1 MPDRSPRLSRRA
13 LLVSLPGLG
22 MAPIAATAQAYPDKP
37 ITLVV
42 PFPPGAVT
50 DRAGRALG
58 AELSKRLGQQVIVD
72 NVGGASGTLAG
83 QKVLRARPDGYTLLI
98 GTVNDLVMAPI
109 VLKQAGYSAK
119 DFTPIAR
126 IFQVP
131 TILVANPALPANTA
145 DEFIEYAKKQD
156 RPVPLG
162 ATGLATL
169 QTVGGV
175 LFAEAAGFKFDIVP
189 YKGGGPLLI
198 DLVGGQVQVATM
210 ALGSALS
217 LIRQGKL
224 KSLGL
229 ISLQRDPT
237 APDLPTVNE
246 GKLVKGIEADLWGG
260 LTGPANLPPAVVAR
274 LSATLR
280 DILADPS
287 FKEAE
292 ARAGNV
298 LAEYADPAAFGA
310 FLTREETRLRA
321 VAAKVQLE

>member
-1 MPDRSPRLSRRA
+1 MPDRSPRLSRRT
-13 LLVSLPGLG
+13 LLASLPALG
-22 MAPIAATAQAYPDKP
+22 MAPGAATAQAYPDKP

-58 AELSKRLGQQVIVD
+58 AELGKRLGQQVIVD

-119 DFTPIAR
+119 DFTPIAKV
-126 IFQVP
+126 FQVP
-131 TILVANPALPANTA
+131 TILVANPALPADTA
-145 DEFIEYAKKQD
+145 DEFIDYAKKQG
-156 RPVPLG
+156 RPMPLG

-175 LFAEAAGFKFDIVP
+175 MFAEAAGFKFDIVP
-189 YKGGGPLLI
+189 YKGGGPLLT
-198 DLVGGQVQVATM
+198 DLVGGQVQIATM

-229 ISLQRDPT
+229 ISLRRDPT

-246 GKLVKGIEADLWGG
+246 GKQVKGIEADLWGG
-260 LTGPANLPPAVVAR
+260 LAGPANLPPAVVRR
-274 LSATLR
+274 LSAALR

-287 FKEAE
+287 FKESE

-298 LAEYADPAAFGA
+298 LAEYADPASFGM
-310 FLTREETRLRA
+310 FLAREEERLRA
-321 VAAKVQLE
+321 VAARVQLE

>member
-1 MPDRSPRLSRRA
+1 MPNRSLCLSRRDLLLSTLATSVMPSMA
-13 LLVSLPGLG
+13 L
-22 MAPIAATAQAYPDKP
+22 AQPYPDRP

-50 DRAGRALG
+50 DRAGRALA
-58 AELSKRLGQQVIVD
+58 AELGKRLGQQVIVD

-83 QKVLRARPDGYTLLI
+83 QKVLRARPDGYTLLV
-98 GTVNDLVMAPI
+98 GTVNDMVMAPI
-109 VLKQAGYSAK
+109 VLKQTGYSPT
-119 DFTPIAR
+119 DFTAIAR

-131 TILVANPALPANTA
+131 TILVANPALAA
-145 DEFIEYAKKQD
+145 DSIDEFIIYARKQSAM
-156 RPVPLG
+156 PLG

-169 QTVGGV
+169 QTIGGV
-175 LFAEAAGFKFDIVP
+175 MLAEAAGFRFDIVP
-189 YKGGGPLLI
+189 YKGGGPLLT

-229 ISLQRDPT
+229 ISLRRDPT

-246 GKLVKGIEADLWGG
+246 GRFVKGIEADLWGG
-260 LTGPANLPPAVVAR
+260 LAGPPNLPAPVIAR
-274 LSATLR
+274 LSAALG
-280 DILADPS
+280 DILTDPS
-287 FKEAE
+287 FREAE

-298 LAEYADPAAFGA
+298 VAEYTDATVFSAFVA
-310 FLTREETRLRA
+310 KEETRLRA
-321 VAAKVQLE
+321 VAAKVQLD